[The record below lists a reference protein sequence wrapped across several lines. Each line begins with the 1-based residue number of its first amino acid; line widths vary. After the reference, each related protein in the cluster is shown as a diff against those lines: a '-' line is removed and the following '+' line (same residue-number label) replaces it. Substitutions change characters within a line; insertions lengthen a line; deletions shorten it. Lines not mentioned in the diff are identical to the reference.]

1 MLLGDVQAICEQLGA
16 QPTLERVAALRQR
29 IDETHQRGPQLPG
42 GLSPR
47 ELEVLRLVAQ
57 GMSNPA
63 IGQQLFISART
74 VEHHVSH
81 ILDKLGLSSRTQAAA
96 YAANQGLVPPTAS

>member
-1 MLLGDVQAICEQLGA
+1 M
-16 QPTLERVAALRQR
+16 
-29 IDETHQRGPQLPG
+29 
-42 GLSPR
+42 
-47 ELEVLRLVAQ
+47 AQ

-63 IGQQLFISART
+63 TQQLFISART

-96 YAANQGLVPPTAS
+96 YAANQGLLPPTAS